1 MKEGRFM
8 KEIYSME
15 KGRVD
20 RSRILGMCG
29 PDSAFRHGS
38 SVGSNTFQ
46 MGMFLCSFSYLLV
59 FVCGYVSVMISLA
72 GMEICMNL
80 KKRKY
85 VLMHRF
91 KKCQD
96 LETLSF

>member
-1 MKEGRFM
+1 MK
-8 KEIYSME
+8 KERLMEENYRME

-38 SVGSNTFQ
+38 SMGISTFQ
-46 MGMFLCSFSYLLV
+46 MGMFLCSFSYLLM
-59 FVCGYVSVMISLA
+59 FVCGYVSVMILLA

-85 VLMHRF
+85 V
-91 KKCQD
+91 
-96 LETLSF
+96 